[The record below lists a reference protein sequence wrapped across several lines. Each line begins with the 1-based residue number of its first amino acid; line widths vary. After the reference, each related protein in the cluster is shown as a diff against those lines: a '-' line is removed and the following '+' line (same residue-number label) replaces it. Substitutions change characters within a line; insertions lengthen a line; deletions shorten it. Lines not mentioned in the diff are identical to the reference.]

1 MLAFDDDGN
10 EVSLAPAK
18 ETRPEPITQ
27 TVHEG
32 LEPEKRA
39 LLDTIAGGESPG
51 YDAMYTGKGP
61 VRRFSD
67 FSDHPRSPDRITKG
81 PNAGQNSA
89 AAGRYQV
96 IPATW
101 DRQAEKLGL
110 PNFRPEN
117 QDIAA
122 ADLAETT
129 YGKHLLNTLKTDDDR
144 RIAEVGRGLNGQ
156 WTSLPGGAE
165 STMSDRDFVDSY
177 RQNLAKYKGESRPAS
192 GKKYGFSDDELG
204 PVTEPSKLEQAAEA
218 RPVEPQKNNVA
229 DRPSNSLTD
238 AGKSLADISFHLDP
252 VKKLTPP
259 AAHEVPK
266 IDPDYKSLEDSLHTT
281 LAPQFV
287 DKVRN
292 VYEAAT
298 PDERQRLLAQ
308 PGEVGAVA
316 QYIDKK
322 YQNASGVM
330 SSSPDLEAMGG
341 RREDITLRN
350 RLNGM
355 DDPSAKQM
363 ADREVTYNT
372 APITGQAQSTDF
384 DFERAKDLRNAGP
397 IKRGAIQGVSDL
409 KNQAA
414 GLHFMAAD
422 LADSM
427 GVPGAK
433 GYGRAQLEARKKL
446 QMGENEMGQAPN
458 EFNRHLES
466 AIRSTISNAP
476 SLAAGVFSGGE
487 AIPLLGLGAQ
497 VTGDEYAN
505 GVERGLSKEDALQR
519 SVLFGS
525 AEILGEKFGFKDQ
538 VDLLKRASGGNWKNF
553 EGLFVKNLG
562 EQLAGEMGTTYAQF
576 KTDKSKQFG
585 LNQDATAKDLL
596 NQMKDT
602 VYQTVLQTSMMG
614 APGAIRAANSRLKE
628 SDAKHDQPFS
638 DAFTPVNDTYRQIIG
653 TRIGALRNDPEFKEI
668 MRHETNID
676 LSGMER
682 AKAARQI
689 LAERRSLNEVNKPS
703 ISGEI
708 NGQDANVSNQGNE
721 GREGIP
727 SETQTGRQGGEGRI
741 QGEQENAVLTSP
753 TDAAIKTQQTTVPVN
768 LNPVTKKGYTM
779 LPSPEGI
786 QIVDGGGN
794 VISSH
799 PKITDAIE
807 AFDQLQANADNQQTQ
822 TATNKETS
830 NELQTTSKAGSE
842 STRFQNPEGR
852 RQQASKGTEQGSRQ
866 EAVQE
871 GNHGLKDREER
882 ASKLDLLAQEQDNL
896 GNHSDAADWRQKAA
910 DVRTGKFVPEAYAD
924 ANYPTGNAGE
934 DVSGSSAT
942 IQSAAS
948 GEPGADVSV
957 GSVGRGTPS
966 ERSSGNA
973 GGSVGG
979 TLASEDSSVGGR
991 ALTAKEEGEL
1001 RGHNTVLKK
1010 LGKPEM
1016 TPEQFLTEQSAKLQP
1031 AASNRTVTDQE
1042 VVDAYNT
1049 DITRYNKLGDKA
1061 NADIKTKNAA
1071 LKPGGTPKSKKVHKP
1086 HVRIA
1091 TTLPSSGSLQR
1102 RTAESIAKIF
1112 GHRVIF
1118 VEHEKGPGHRLSFD
1132 GAITGRHNN
1141 HILIAADSS
1150 QPLSRV
1156 TFHELTHGLRRNAPE
1171 IYGQLVRNLREHYNP
1186 IEVAKHL
1193 KDRGYDSDLP
1203 GSTDDPNHFSDENR
1217 NEEEWVADHLS
1228 DIIHDHKALKAL
1240 AERMDGQKQGSGK
1253 TFLQHLKDFY
1263 ESLISK
1269 LRGQG
1274 FGTESAVASK
1284 HLKKSR
1290 DAVVEALAKYHEQ
1303 QHKSGEKAENSNKKA
1318 EPAYSI
1324 RQAEESS
1331 DVQRLHMV
1339 AQRNER
1345 ETGKQLRL
1353 SDIEKTRIAES
1364 AESHGI
1370 KEKAIVDAVRQHK
1383 LAHPLAQGWSPLT
1396 YKRSVKNDKGKLTHE
1411 YEITPYGFSSD
1422 ASGKQLTPGTS
1433 AYEARAKK
1441 VALGLVSEVRKV
1453 FVRANEGD
1461 QNAKNILA
1469 QAGWYKAM
1477 RSRLRSEFGGLGD
1490 LFADLLGATSPN
1502 TPVRENWKNAVDV
1515 LKRATRGDFDELMPK
1530 WTDRYA
1536 RIDDLESRLRGI
1548 FNDKLNDGLTKK
1560 AIKQLPEYVALRKEI
1575 SDAKEFP
1582 KDLLPSK
1589 ESGAL
1594 YGFNGRNATRALVD
1608 LWRVVR
1614 DADPDIGRGG
1624 TAPKALNFSGNLIGF
1639 REKATIDVWAARML
1653 QRLAGL
1659 SRIPSMSESGVSGEM
1674 RESGDTTLQFGFG
1687 QDVFNRATRIIRNDS
1702 ALRADANLAAIND
1715 DDLQAVVWFI
1725 EKELWTNK
1733 NWTSAAGEGGSFEL
1747 EASLTGSKE
1756 QPEIRRL
1763 RKIIDSSKS
1772 TQEAKDKAKANLA
1785 KHERTADRFIGGL
1798 SVAQSQELQGKD
1810 FVPSDAEMNRLS
1822 KEIAS
1827 AIHAGSDGATVLG
1840 AKVVSTEGTYGKPI
1854 RAFDIEAVTTEG
1866 FDPTHLWVDMLKK
1879 ARDAKQESVFLSRIL
1894 RPDEAIDYATHRP
1907 GIEVYFRDMV
1917 SRDKLNEVLDQLKA
1931 KGAKFFTVVTDGRR
1945 MPEAMAGAMPSAVGI
1960 RIQYIPE
1967 FEHRYGRADLSALT
1981 DEKAA
1986 KIVEEKELELIEIA
2000 HNILADVPN
2009 ISFAGRFWYETQVAF
2024 SHEYEDLINGY
2035 PAGKFEEI
2043 SGAPRGQRWA
2053 GQPVKA
2059 GIESADRQLR
2069 EAASRESDGQQSI
2082 PVDGNDIPASIR
2094 RNSTVRDDAVYR
2106 ARRDAGTSLQEP
2118 PRSYLREGR
2127 GDGKS
2132 VRLLGN
2138 AQVSVAAEW
2147 RPSESTLGAFNEAS
2161 MKAPSF
2167 LELRKGSL
2175 KNADAF
2181 ASAITDSKNTSPFGA
2196 AVYVYPVSDYRKM
2209 RLFLSEDGKSGVA
2222 VKADGDVVSVFGAG
2236 GTGDA
2241 IMQLAVSAGGKK
2253 LDAFDTILPDL
2264 YNRHGFVAVART
2276 SWNDEF
2282 SPEGWNKETFVG
2294 FNGGEPDVVF
2304 MVYKPS
2310 HFGIYTTS
2318 DGIKFNGDDGYDK
2331 AVEVQEKAILSLT
2344 AIAEHDDVVDL
2355 PPDIPASNRRQTE
2368 TPAFKKWFGDSKV
2381 VDENGKPLTVY
2392 HGTPNGTFNEFSVE
2406 NISDSSLMLQQGPG
2420 FYFTDKK
2427 NANQYTKPVNKSAPA
2442 KAAKVYDVHLS
2453 LQKPLMVTSRSENI
2467 KPDAMRK
2474 IFLDGDKDWFFSNWI
2489 PFDTG
2494 VSKDASREEKV
2505 DAYVKS
2511 ITRNGE
2517 FDQKFLSNIVRAFSD
2532 KAKMMESLR
2541 KHLQADGVHFTDSH
2555 GSIYVAWN
2563 PSQIKSA
2570 TGNNGEFS
2578 PTNPD
2583 IRFSNRTPNPPFYSQ
2598 LARGFESSKMD
2609 SMPASQWRVWLQ
2621 GNKAKLGIKDD
2632 EIAWTGIDDFLNLK
2646 GKEKLTK
2653 ADIAAFLKDNG
2664 VQVKEVMKGGVD
2676 EMSDEAV
2683 TRAYE
2688 SIYGDSLDSDGD
2700 PMPIDEMRGM
2710 IRNEIE
2716 HTDSRDAARYEQYA
2730 LPGGSNYRELLLT
2743 LPEGQKQLT
2752 WQWFDPDS
2760 GEFEQG
2766 FATQQEAI
2774 DARPSIS
2781 AVVSRFESNHGPQT
2795 YYSGHWEEPNV
2806 LAHIRFNDRTDA
2818 DGNKVL
2824 FVQEIQSDWAQQGRK
2839 KGFKTGREAKN
2850 FGEFARRE
2858 GLSDQEQARLW
2869 NNQINLTGDD
2879 KALWDRWKDEGNRWA
2894 SGKPAGPFVENTKSW
2909 VSLALKRIIRYAAE
2923 GGYDKVAFANGEQS
2937 ADLYDLSKAISRVT
2951 YEDNNTRGISEAD
2964 LSGEPSSGVLK
2975 AYDLSGKEVISK
2987 HLQDPS
2993 DMAEIIGKDMASK
3006 LLESEPKRTRSGGVG
3021 VRRKELSGLD
3031 LKVGGE
3037 GMKSFYDKIVPQV
3050 ANEVL
3055 KKVGGGRMES
3065 VEIDTRSPE
3074 DDSWYEEPTDK
3085 DVLKQAGFVIT
3096 PAMRDKA
3103 LDGMP
3108 LFSNRKNVLGDTP
3121 LATWTSPKVTPID
3134 NLIYTLQDKLVDTK
3148 RVQEAIS
3155 SAQRL
3160 IADEWNPYQK
3170 ELLYHGRTAKLTDDF
3185 LSQEVRPLF
3194 KAMEEKG
3201 VSMDELEEY
3210 LHNRHAEERNNQ
3222 IASIN
3227 PGMPDGGSGIETQD
3241 ALDYLGML
3249 SFDKATDLE
3258 DLADL
3263 VDEISRGT
3271 KKLLVSSGLEAQ
3283 QTIDAWDS
3291 AYQYYVPLQREE
3303 LEVSP
3308 KGQGTGSG
3316 HSIKGSSSKRATGSK
3331 RKVVDILANLM
3342 MQRERAIV
3350 RSEKNKVA
3358 TALYGLAIQNENPG
3372 FWLPVN
3378 PDAIKNPSQ
3387 VVQDLLNMGLDQADI
3402 DGIMAEPTET
3412 VIDSKTGLVTH
3423 RINPRLRNMDNVLAT
3438 RINGKDRF
3446 LFFSKEDERS
3456 VRMVAAL
3463 KNLDE
3468 DGLGTILTY
3477 FRKVTRWISA
3487 INTQYNPVFGVV
3499 NLARDVQGGM
3509 LNLSSTPLA
3518 GKQLAVLKN
3527 VGPAMQGIYSD
3538 LRSDRKNK
3546 GRSSKAWSTLWEE
3559 YQNAGG
3565 RTGYRDAYRNSAD
3578 RAEALK
3584 KEIARIQEG
3593 TLKRFGRG
3601 IFDWLSDYNDTLENA
3616 IRLSAYKVAKDN
3628 GMTKDQAAALAKSIT
3643 VNFNKKGQIASQA
3656 GSLYAF
3662 FNAGIQGNFRLGL
3675 TLSGNAGKKILAGGL
3690 ILGAAQAALL
3700 AAAGFDDDEPPE
3712 FTKERNLIIP
3722 VGGSKYVTIPLPLGF
3737 HVIPNTSRILTELVI
3752 DQGKDA
3758 GDKLINLL
3766 GSFADAFDPM
3776 GFSGFSYQS
3785 LSPTAADPLVALAEN
3800 RNSFGREIYKED
3812 RSSLDPSPGFTRMKD
3827 TATGVSKVGAYV
3839 LNLISGGTDY
3849 KPGAFSPTP
3858 DQIDYLV
3865 GQATGGV
3872 GREVQKAAQFVSST
3886 INGEDIPPHKIPLV
3900 GRFYGDAK
3908 SQSSE
3913 TSRFYKN
3920 LKELNAHEREIKGR
3934 IKDEKDIKA
3943 YQEKHPEAEMVNA
3956 ANNVEKMLTEL
3967 KTRKRLMIAK
3977 GAPREEVKALE
3988 GEIASRIKQFNDD
4001 VKARSQK

>member
-1 MLAFDDDGN
+1 MLAFDDEGN
-10 EVSLAPAK
+10 EISLAPAK
-18 ETRPEPITQ
+18 ETRSEPVTQ
-27 TVHEG
+27 TAHQG
-32 LEPEKRA
+32 LDPEKRA

-51 YDAMYTGKGP
+51 YNAMYTGKGS
-61 VRRFSD
+61 VRRFTD
-67 FSDHPRSPDRITKG
+67 FSDHPRSGDRISKG
-81 PNAGQNSA
+81 PNAGQTSS
-89 AAGRYQV
+89 AAGRYQFT
-96 IPATW
+96 PSTW

-110 PNFRPEN
+110 PNFRPEH
-117 QDIAA
+117 QDVAA

-129 YGKHLLNTLKTDDDR
+129 YGKRLLDTLKTGDDR
-144 RIAEVGRGLNGQ
+144 RIADVGRGLNTQ
-156 WTSLPGGAE
+156 WTSLPGGSE
-165 STMSDRDFVDSY
+165 STMSERDFVDSY
-177 RQNLAKYKGESRPAS
+177 RQNLAKYKGEGRPDAA
-192 GKKYGFSDDELG
+192 KKYGFSDDELG
-204 PVTEPSKLEQAAEA
+204 PISDPVKSEPSSLK
-218 RPVEPQKNNVA
+218 
-229 DRPSNSLTD
+229 PSSAPIGQDQESFSSRAGRALSD
-238 AGKSLADISFHLDP
+238 VGKSLADINSHLDP
-252 VKKLTPP
+252 VKRLAPP
-259 AAHEVPK
+259 AAQEVPK
-266 IDPDYKSLEDSLHTT
+266 VDPDYKKLEDSLHTT

-292 VYEAAT
+292 VYEAAS
-298 PDERQRLLAQ
+298 PDERQRLMAQ

-316 QYIDKK
+316 QYIDQK
-322 YQNASGVM
+322 YQGADRVM
-330 SSSPDLEAMGG
+330 STNPDLAAVGD

-355 DDPSAKQM
+355 EDQTAKQM
-363 ADREVTYNT
+363 ADREVRFNS
-372 APITGQAQSTDF
+372 APITGQAQSTNF
-384 DFERAKDLRNAGP
+384 DFERAKELRDAGP
-397 IKRGAIQGVSDL
+397 IQRGAIQGAQDL
-409 KNQAA
+409 KSQAA

-427 GVPGAK
+427 GIPGAK

-505 GVERGLSKEDALQR
+505 GVERGLSKEDALKR

-525 AEILGEKFGFKDQ
+525 AEVLGEKFGFKDQ

-682 AKAARQI
+682 AKAARQT

-703 ISGEI
+703 ISGET
-708 NGQDANVSNQGNE
+708 NGQDANVSNSGNE
-721 GREGIP
+721 GRERIP
-727 SETQTGRQGGEGRI
+727 SETETGRTGRDGRVQSEQESTSPIISEYPTSNAQEANGSGAVNNAIEIGQPGEINGSSSAQSEVRQGSGNSDQSSQGVQLGRQGDRNS
-741 QGEQENAVLTSP
+741 QEEA
-753 TDAAIKTQQTTVPVN
+753 QVN
-768 LNPVTKKGYTM
+768 RFFMK
-779 LPSPEGI
+779 PSPEGV
-786 QIVDGGGN
+786 QIVDAADH
-794 VISSH
+794 VISTH
-799 PKITDAIE
+799 PQFSDAIE

-830 NELQTTSKAGSE
+830 DELQTTSKAGSE
-842 STRFQNPEGR
+842 GARFQNPEGR

-866 EAVQE
+866 EAVQQR
-871 GNHGLKDREER
+871 NHGLNDREER

-896 GNHSDAADWRQKAA
+896 GNHSEAADWRQKAA
-910 DVRTGKFVPEAYAD
+910 DFRSGNFVPEAYED
-924 ANYPTGNAGE
+924 ANHPTGNVGE
-934 DVSGSSAT
+934 DVSGSSGT
-942 IQSAAS
+942 VQNAAS
-948 GEPGADVSV
+948 GESGADVST
-957 GSVGRGTPS
+957 GSLGRGTLS
-966 ERSSGNA
+966 ERSSGDVRGA
-973 GGSVGG
+973 VGG

-991 ALTAKEEGEL
+991 ALTDKEESEL
-1001 RGHNTVLKK
+1001 RGHNLVLKK
-1010 LGKPEM
+1010 LGRSEL
-1016 TPEQFLTEQSAKLQP
+1016 TPKQFLAEQSTKLQP

-1042 VVDAYNT
+1042 VVDAYNSAVGK
-1049 DITRYNKLGDKA
+1049 YNKRA
-1061 NADIKTKNAA
+1061 ATENAA
-1071 LKPGGTPKSKKVHKP
+1071 IDARGVGESKKVPRSNVKP
-1086 HVRIA
+1086 A

-1112 GHRVIF
+1112 GHKVIF
-1118 VEHEKGPGHRLSFD
+1118 VESAD
-1132 GAITGRHNN
+1132 GKPLDIDGSIVGSHPN
-1141 HILIAADSS
+1141 HILLAADSK

-1156 TFHELTHGLRRNAPE
+1156 TFHELVHGLRRNAPE

-1186 IEVAKHL
+1186 IKVAKHL

-1290 DAVVEALAKYHEQ
+1290 DAVVEALAAYHQ
-1303 QHKSGEKAENSNKKA
+1303 QKELERFSDRNSDDS
-1318 EPAYSI
+1318 EL
-1324 RQAEESS
+1324 
-1331 DVQRLHMV
+1331 D
-1339 AQRNER
+1339 
-1345 ETGKQLRL
+1345 
-1353 SDIEKTRIAES
+1353 IAES
-1364 AESHGI
+1364 KR
-1370 KEKAIVDAVRQHK
+1370 KEEPANKKSIPSEMLLINDLVAAKK
-1383 LAHPLAQGWSPLT
+1383 LASSQNWQKGRDLKLALDERMNNAARVARVNLKSKDDFTLKYLTDLAARDATEAMKVNSNAVGWYDGTVKEALDIMSQVHPELKTDPQAKFAFIWATAVTSNGLKVDKNFELAEAAYDYYKANGRMPTNIGIGTAAGKINEGLALFNSMMKKHGFEALQKFMTTKYSVRDIQKTHGMKAGGEGMNTMVYGSAILGPKIGNGFFSNLYGNFDQLTMDRWLMRTFGRWTGNLVTIDQDAIKDKRKKLRALIRMMTPQERKAFKASTTVDLRLDRPADDLAADIAKASMEPKLRESMNRVGGRPSHEFVELLGKEGSDSPRESIGSEIRKMGNGLA
-1396 YKRSVKNDKGKLTHE
+1396 KNIDGQNEAPGGSKERDFIRAVFSGALERLQKQYPKLTMADLQALLWYPE
-1411 YEITPYGFSSD
+1411 KRLYDSAKVDESKESYEDDEAPDYANAAEKIARRKGIDVARKRVAPTGRTARVGGGERGLDEGSDFREDSVDTSGPEERQNGLDDPQLVFSNRVKPAPKRTVTAYKLFRVEKSRPGELFPLFVKMREGATQAGSRIIEPSIPIGSWQD
-1422 ASGKQLTPGTS
+1422 AEVGEQAASGKVKSRLGELAYRPGWHAGDLPLATHIGTNL
-1433 AYEARAKK
+1433 K
-1441 VALGLVSEVRKV
+1441 VVDGKRKPT
-1453 FVRANEGD
+1453 VRAEDQVWAEVEFAADHNWQPEADKRGVNE
-1461 QNAKNILA
+1461 
-1469 QAGWYKAM
+1469 AGKIIASRAHITDRMPEDGFYRYK
-1477 RSRLRSEFGGLGD
+1477 
-1490 LFADLLGATSPN
+1490 TSPN
-1502 TPVRENWKNAVDV
+1502 MAGTWLIGGSMKIN
-1515 LKRATRGDFDELMPK
+1515 
-1530 WTDRYA
+1530 
-1536 RIDDLESRLRGI
+1536 RIL
-1548 FNDKLNDGLTKK
+1548 
-1560 AIKQLPEYVALRKEI
+1560 
-1575 SDAKEFP
+1575 SDSEVSSINSSAGT
-1582 KDLLPSK
+1582 KDLPREK
-1589 ESGAL
+1589 PFDAEK
-1594 YGFNGRNATRALVD
+1594 YGFL
-1608 LWRVVR
+1608 
-1614 DADPDIGRGG
+1614 
-1624 TAPKALNFSGNLIGF
+1624 
-1639 REKATIDVWAARML
+1639 
-1653 QRLAGL
+1653 
-1659 SRIPSMSESGVSGEM
+1659 
-1674 RESGDTTLQFGFG
+1674 
-1687 QDVFNRATRIIRNDS
+1687 DS
-1702 ALRADANLAAIND
+1702 
-1715 DDLQAVVWFI
+1715 
-1725 EKELWTNK
+1725 
-1733 NWTSAAGEGGSFEL
+1733 
-1747 EASLTGSKE
+1747 
-1756 QPEIRRL
+1756 
-1763 RKIIDSSKS
+1763 
-1772 TQEAKDKAKANLA
+1772 
-1785 KHERTADRFIGGL
+1785 
-1798 SVAQSQELQGKD
+1798 
-1810 FVPSDAEMNRLS
+1810 
-1822 KEIAS
+1822 
-1827 AIHAGSDGATVLG
+1827 
-1840 AKVVSTEGTYGKPI
+1840 Y
-1854 RAFDIEAVTTEG
+1854 
-1866 FDPTHLWVDMLKK
+1866 
-1879 ARDAKQESVFLSRIL
+1879 
-1894 RPDEAIDYATHRP
+1894 
-1907 GIEVYFRDMV
+1907 
-1917 SRDKLNEVLDQLKA
+1917 
-1931 KGAKFFTVVTDGRR
+1931 
-1945 MPEAMAGAMPSAVGI
+1945 
-1960 RIQYIPE
+1960 
-1967 FEHRYGRADLSALT
+1967 
-1981 DEKAA
+1981 
-1986 KIVEEKELELIEIA
+1986 
-2000 HNILADVPN
+2000 
-2009 ISFAGRFWYETQVAF
+2009 
-2024 SHEYEDLINGY
+2024 
-2035 PAGKFEEI
+2035 
-2043 SGAPRGQRWA
+2043 
-2053 GQPVKA
+2053 
-2059 GIESADRQLR
+2059 
-2069 EAASRESDGQQSI
+2069 
-2082 PVDGNDIPASIR
+2082 
-2094 RNSTVRDDAVYR
+2094 
-2106 ARRDAGTSLQEP
+2106 
-2118 PRSYLREGR
+2118 
-2127 GDGKS
+2127 
-2132 VRLLGN
+2132 
-2138 AQVSVAAEW
+2138 
-2147 RPSESTLGAFNEAS
+2147 
-2161 MKAPSF
+2161 
-2167 LELRKGSL
+2167 
-2175 KNADAF
+2175 
-2181 ASAITDSKNTSPFGA
+2181 
-2196 AVYVYPVSDYRKM
+2196 
-2209 RLFLSEDGKSGVA
+2209 
-2222 VKADGDVVSVFGAG
+2222 
-2236 GTGDA
+2236 
-2241 IMQLAVSAGGKK
+2241 
-2253 LDAFDTILPDL
+2253 
-2264 YNRHGFVAVART
+2264 
-2276 SWNDEF
+2276 
-2282 SPEGWNKETFVG
+2282 
-2294 FNGGEPDVVF
+2294 
-2304 MVYKPS
+2304 
-2310 HFGIYTTS
+2310 
-2318 DGIKFNGDDGYDK
+2318 
-2331 AVEVQEKAILSLT
+2331 
-2344 AIAEHDDVVDL
+2344 
-2355 PPDIPASNRRQTE
+2355 PDIPASNRRQTE

-2653 ADIAAFLKDNG
+2653 ADIASFLKDNG

-2710 IRNEIE
+2710 IRDEIE

-2824 FVQEIQSDWAQQGRK
+2824 FIEELQSDWAQEGRK
-2839 KGFKTGREAKN
+2839 KGFALKYKPDDVLPSADRPDDHLFWYFDVPGNTLQIPKSYYPTKQEAKAYILLEKRTN
-2850 FGEFARRE
+2850 
-2858 GLSDQEQARLW
+2858 
-2869 NNQINLTGDD
+2869 TGGT
-2879 KALWDRWKDEGNRWA
+2879 E
-2894 SGKPAGPFVENTKSW
+2894 PAPFVTDTKAW

-2937 ADLYDLSKAISRVT
+2937 ADRYDLSKQIDEIRYLRNSSKGTVTLEAIKGRDHVFNKNNIPIGEV
-2951 YEDNNTRGISEAD
+2951 EDIVGKEIAKKVAD
-2964 LSGEPSSGVLK
+2964 DEGVLDK
-2975 AYDLSGKEVISK
+2975 NSGYKS
-2987 HLQDPS
+2987 
-2993 DMAEIIGKDMASK
+2993 
-3006 LLESEPKRTRSGGVG
+3006 
-3021 VRRKELSGLD
+3021 LSGLD

-3148 RVQEAIS
+3148 RVQEAITA
-3155 SAQRL
+3155 AQRL

-3194 KAMEEKG
+3194 KSMEEKG

-3241 ALDYLGML
+3241 ALNYFAML
-3249 SFDKATDLE
+3249 PFDKATDLE

-3263 VDEISRGT
+3263 VDKISKGT

-3283 QTIDAWDS
+3283 QTIDAWDN
-3291 AYQYYVPLQREE
+3291 AYKYYVPLQREE
-3303 LEVSP
+3303 LEISP

-3358 TALYGLAIQNENPG
+3358 TALYGLAIQNENSG

-3378 PDAIKNPSQ
+3378 PDAIKDPQQ
-3387 VVQDLLNMGLDQADI
+3387 VAQDLLNMGLDQADI

-3412 VIDSKTGLVTH
+3412 AIDSKTGLVIH

-3527 VGPAMQGIYSD
+3527 VGPAMKGIYSD

-3546 GRSSKAWSTLWEE
+3546 GRSSSSWSTLWEE
-3559 YQNAGG
+3559 YQGAGG

-3616 IRLSAYKVAKDN
+3616 IRLSAYRVAKDN
-3628 GMTKDQAAALAKSIT
+3628 GMSKDQAAALAKNLT

-3662 FNAGIQGNFRLGL
+3662 FNAGIQGNFRLGQ

-3722 VGGSKYVTIPLPLGF
+3722 VGGSKYITIPLPLGF

-3766 GSFADAFDPM
+3766 GSLADAFDPM
-3776 GFSGFSYQS
+3776 GFSGFSYQT
-3785 LSPTAADPLVALAEN
+3785 LSPSATDPLVALAEN
-3800 RNSFGREIYKED
+3800 RNSFGREIYKKD
-3812 RSSLDPSPGFTRMKD
+3812 RSSLDPSPGFARMKD

-3872 GREVQKAAQFVSST
+3872 GREIQKTAQFVSST

-3908 SQSSE
+3908 SQASE

-3934 IKDEKDIKA
+3934 IKDGKDIKA
-3943 YQEKHPEAEMVNA
+3943 YQEEHPEAHMVSA
-3956 ANNVEKMLTEL
+3956 ANKVEKMLTEL

-3977 GAPREEVKALE
+3977 GASREEVKALE

-4001 VKARSQK
+4001 VKSRSQK

>member
-39 LLDTIAGGESPG
+39 LLDTIAGVESPG

-281 LAPQFV
+281 LAAQFV

-330 SSSPDLEAMGG
+330 SSSPDLAAMGG

-727 SETQTGRQGGEGRI
+727 SETQTGRTGRDGRV
-741 QGEQENAVLTSP
+741 QSEQESTSP
-753 TDAAIKTQQTTVPVN
+753 IISEYPTSNAQEANGSGAVNNAIEIGQPGEINGSSSAQSEVRQGSGNSDQSSQGVQLGRQGDRNSQEEAQVN
-768 LNPVTKKGYTM
+768 RFFMK
-779 LPSPEGI
+779 PSPEGV
-786 QIVDGGGN
+786 QIVDAADH
-794 VISSH
+794 VISTH
-799 PKITDAIE
+799 PQFSDAIE

-830 NELQTTSKAGSE
+830 DELQTTSKAGSE

-882 ASKLDLLAQEQDNL
+882 ASKLGLLAQEQDNL

-910 DVRTGKFVPEAYAD
+910 DVRSGKFVPEAYAD

-957 GSVGRGTPS
+957 GSVGRGNPS

-1010 LGKPEM
+1010 LGKSEM
-1016 TPEQFLTEQSAKLQP
+1016 TPEQFLAEQSAKLQP

-1042 VVDAYNT
+1042 VVDAYNSAVGK
-1049 DITRYNKLGDKA
+1049 YNQR
-1061 NADIKTKNAA
+1061 AA
-1071 LKPGGTPKSKKVHKP
+1071 EENKRIDAAGTGESKKVPRSNVKP
-1086 HVRIA
+1086 A

-1112 GHRVIF
+1112 GHKVIF
-1118 VEHEKGPGHRLSFD
+1118 VESAD
-1132 GAITGRHNN
+1132 GKPLDIDGSIVGSHPN
-1141 HILIAADSS
+1141 HILLAADSK

-1156 TFHELTHGLRRNAPE
+1156 TFHELVHGLRRNAPE

-1960 RIQYIPE
+1960 RMQYIPE

-1981 DEKAA
+1981 DKKAA
-1986 KIVEEKELELIEIA
+1986 KIAEEKELELIEIA
-2000 HNILADVPN
+2000 YNILADVPN

-2043 SGAPRGQRWA
+2043 SGALRGQRWA

-2118 PRSYLREGR
+2118 PRSYLRKGR

-2355 PPDIPASNRRQTE
+2355 PPDIPASIRRNSRVGININDDTQDFTQQILSGKKTVETRNSPSLRPYIGKRVGIVKTGKGKPAELVGFARITGEKRYKSAEEFDADYAAHKVSPDSPFHSGGIKFGYTIENAKAIAPIRLSSKGIVARSLPEDLDIEQNELDDPQLVFSNRVK
-2368 TPAFKKWFGDSKV
+2368 PAPKKTVTAYKLFRVKKSRPGELFPLFVKMREGATQSGSRIIEPSIPIGSWQDAEVGEQAASGKVKSKLGELAYRPGWHAGDLPLATHIGTNLKV
-2381 VDENGKPLTVY
+2381 VDGKRKPTVRAEDQVWAEVEFAADHNWQPEADKRGVNEAGKIIASRAHITDRMPEDGFY
-2392 HGTPNGTFNEFSVE
+2392 RYKTSPNMAGTWLIGGSMKINR
-2406 NISDSSLMLQQGPG
+2406 ILSDSEVSSINSSAG
-2420 FYFTDKK
+2420 
-2427 NANQYTKPVNKSAPA
+2427 TKDLPRE
-2442 KAAKVYDVHLS
+2442 
-2453 LQKPLMVTSRSENI
+2453 KPF
-2467 KPDAMRK
+2467 DAEK
-2474 IFLDGDKDWFFSNWI
+2474 YGFLDS
-2489 PFDTG
+2489 
-2494 VSKDASREEKV
+2494 
-2505 DAYVKS
+2505 Y
-2511 ITRNGE
+2511 
-2517 FDQKFLSNIVRAFSD
+2517 
-2532 KAKMMESLR
+2532 
-2541 KHLQADGVHFTDSH
+2541 
-2555 GSIYVAWN
+2555 
-2563 PSQIKSA
+2563 
-2570 TGNNGEFS
+2570 
-2578 PTNPD
+2578 PD

-2653 ADIAAFLKDNG
+2653 ADIASFLKDNG

-2710 IRNEIE
+2710 IRDEIE

-2730 LPGGSNYRELLLT
+2730 LP
-2743 LPEGQKQLT
+2743 
-2752 WQWFDPDS
+2752 
-2760 GEFEQG
+2760 
-2766 FATQQEAI
+2766 
-2774 DARPSIS
+2774 
-2781 AVVSRFESNHGPQT
+2781 
-2795 YYSGHWEEPNV
+2795 
-2806 LAHIRFNDRTDA
+2806 
-2818 DGNKVL
+2818 
-2824 FVQEIQSDWAQQGRK
+2824 
-2839 KGFKTGREAKN
+2839 
-2850 FGEFARRE
+2850 
-2858 GLSDQEQARLW
+2858 
-2869 NNQINLTGDD
+2869 
-2879 KALWDRWKDEGNRWA
+2879 
-2894 SGKPAGPFVENTKSW
+2894 
-2909 VSLALKRIIRYAAE
+2909 
-2923 GGYDKVAFANGEQS
+2923 
-2937 ADLYDLSKAISRVT
+2937 
-2951 YEDNNTRGISEAD
+2951 
-2964 LSGEPSSGVLK
+2964 
-2975 AYDLSGKEVISK
+2975 
-2987 HLQDPS
+2987 
-2993 DMAEIIGKDMASK
+2993 
-3006 LLESEPKRTRSGGVG
+3006 
-3021 VRRKELSGLD
+3021 
-3031 LKVGGE
+3031 
-3037 GMKSFYDKIVPQV
+3037 
-3050 ANEVL
+3050 
-3055 KKVGGGRMES
+3055 
-3065 VEIDTRSPE
+3065 
-3074 DDSWYEEPTDK
+3074 
-3085 DVLKQAGFVIT
+3085 
-3096 PAMRDKA
+3096 
-3103 LDGMP
+3103 
-3108 LFSNRKNVLGDTP
+3108 
-3121 LATWTSPKVTPID
+3121 
-3134 NLIYTLQDKLVDTK
+3134 
-3148 RVQEAIS
+3148 
-3155 SAQRL
+3155 
-3160 IADEWNPYQK
+3160 
-3170 ELLYHGRTAKLTDDF
+3170 
-3185 LSQEVRPLF
+3185 
-3194 KAMEEKG
+3194 
-3201 VSMDELEEY
+3201 
-3210 LHNRHAEERNNQ
+3210 
-3222 IASIN
+3222 
-3227 PGMPDGGSGIETQD
+3227 
-3241 ALDYLGML
+3241 
-3249 SFDKATDLE
+3249 
-3258 DLADL
+3258 
-3263 VDEISRGT
+3263 
-3271 KKLLVSSGLEAQ
+3271 
-3283 QTIDAWDS
+3283 
-3291 AYQYYVPLQREE
+3291 
-3303 LEVSP
+3303 
-3308 KGQGTGSG
+3308 
-3316 HSIKGSSSKRATGSK
+3316 
-3331 RKVVDILANLM
+3331 
-3342 MQRERAIV
+3342 
-3350 RSEKNKVA
+3350 
-3358 TALYGLAIQNENPG
+3358 
-3372 FWLPVN
+3372 
-3378 PDAIKNPSQ
+3378 
-3387 VVQDLLNMGLDQADI
+3387 
-3402 DGIMAEPTET
+3402 
-3412 VIDSKTGLVTH
+3412 
-3423 RINPRLRNMDNVLAT
+3423 
-3438 RINGKDRF
+3438 
-3446 LFFSKEDERS
+3446 
-3456 VRMVAAL
+3456 
-3463 KNLDE
+3463 
-3468 DGLGTILTY
+3468 
-3477 FRKVTRWISA
+3477 
-3487 INTQYNPVFGVV
+3487 
-3499 NLARDVQGGM
+3499 
-3509 LNLSSTPLA
+3509 
-3518 GKQLAVLKN
+3518 
-3527 VGPAMQGIYSD
+3527 
-3538 LRSDRKNK
+3538 
-3546 GRSSKAWSTLWEE
+3546 
-3559 YQNAGG
+3559 
-3565 RTGYRDAYRNSAD
+3565 AD
-3578 RAEALK
+3578 R
-3584 KEIARIQEG
+3584 
-3593 TLKRFGRG
+3593 
-3601 IFDWLSDYNDTLENA
+3601 
-3616 IRLSAYKVAKDN
+3616 
-3628 GMTKDQAAALAKSIT
+3628 IT
-3643 VNFNKKGQIASQA
+3643 V
-3656 GSLYAF
+3656 
-3662 FNAGIQGNFRLGL
+3662 
-3675 TLSGNAGKKILAGGL
+3675 
-3690 ILGAAQAALL
+3690 
-3700 AAAGFDDDEPPE
+3700 
-3712 FTKERNLIIP
+3712 
-3722 VGGSKYVTIPLPLGF
+3722 
-3737 HVIPNTSRILTELVI
+3737 
-3752 DQGKDA
+3752 
-3758 GDKLINLL
+3758 
-3766 GSFADAFDPM
+3766 SFC
-3776 GFSGFSYQS
+3776 
-3785 LSPTAADPLVALAEN
+3785 
-3800 RNSFGREIYKED
+3800 
-3812 RSSLDPSPGFTRMKD
+3812 
-3827 TATGVSKVGAYV
+3827 
-3839 LNLISGGTDY
+3839 
-3849 KPGAFSPTP
+3849 
-3858 DQIDYLV
+3858 
-3865 GQATGGV
+3865 
-3872 GREVQKAAQFVSST
+3872 
-3886 INGEDIPPHKIPLV
+3886 
-3900 GRFYGDAK
+3900 
-3908 SQSSE
+3908 
-3913 TSRFYKN
+3913 
-3920 LKELNAHEREIKGR
+3920 
-3934 IKDEKDIKA
+3934 
-3943 YQEKHPEAEMVNA
+3943 
-3956 ANNVEKMLTEL
+3956 
-3967 KTRKRLMIAK
+3967 
-3977 GAPREEVKALE
+3977 
-3988 GEIASRIKQFNDD
+3988 
-4001 VKARSQK
+4001 